1 MPQRGTEQYL
11 ALTLRHRVVLRKRV
25 EERTEEEVASVQ
37 SIAFLWE
44 SYGPHA
50 FYFESFAAIFRL
62 LLCGG
67 LNAWFDADSV
77 TGIVA
82 TLIVTALALYVQARL
97 APMAGCRGVVA
108 GVARRLCGTR
118 VR

>member
-1 MPQRGTEQYL
+1 MLGEGIEKPECLSPRTLLGVGTRQ
-11 ALTLRHRVVLRKRV
+11 
-25 EERTEEEVASVQ
+25 
-37 SIAFLWE
+37 
-44 SYGPHA
+44 YGPHA
-50 FYFESFAAIFRL
+50 FYFESFAAVFRL

-67 LNAWFDADSV
+67 LNAWFDEDSA
-77 TGIVA
+77 TGVVA